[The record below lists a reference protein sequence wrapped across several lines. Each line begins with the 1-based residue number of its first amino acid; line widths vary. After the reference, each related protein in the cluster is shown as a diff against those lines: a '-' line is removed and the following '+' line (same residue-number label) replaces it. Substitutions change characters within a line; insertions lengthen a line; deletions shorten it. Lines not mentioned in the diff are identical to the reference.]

1 MDNRVVIVD
10 DFYANPDAVRAR
22 ALASDYANIEPTDY
36 PGFASRLVLEV
47 DALKR
52 VFSELLGA
60 DLYIDDVRF
69 TWGGFR
75 SITVDTGSR
84 PKVHA
89 DTAIDWA
96 GMVYL
101 TPNLPPSAGTALYRH
116 RASGFMSP
124 PTDREAR
131 ALGYADASEFE
142 DQVIHPDKADLSK
155 WEEVG
160 CIAPVYNRLVLFR
173 GGEQYHA
180 PLAGHGASPETGRLT
195 HNFFFNEM
203 PASGKAAYPIAA

>member
-1 MDNRVVIVD
+1 MDNRLVIVD
-10 DFYANPDAVRAR
+10 DFYARPDAVRAR

-47 DALKR
+47 DALRR
-52 VFSELLGA
+52 VFSEVLGA
-60 DLYIDDVRF
+60 DLYVDDVRF

-75 SITVDTGSR
+75 SITADTGTR

-101 TPNLPPSAGTALYRH
+101 TPGLPPSAGTGLYRH
-116 RASGFMSP
+116 RESGFTSP

-142 DQVIHPDKADLSK
+142 DQVIHRDKADMSK
-155 WEEVG
+155 WEEVAR
-160 CIAPVYNRLVLFR
+160 IAPVYNRLLLFR

-180 PLAGHGASPETGRLT
+180 PLAGHGDTPDTGRLT

-203 PASGKAAYPIAA
+203 PAPGQAAFVVAA

>member
-1 MDNRVVIVD
+1 MDNRLVIVD
-10 DFYANPDAVRAR
+10 DFYARPDAVRAR

-47 DALKR
+47 DALRR
-52 VFSELLGA
+52 VFSEVLGA
-60 DLYIDDVRF
+60 DLYVDNVRF

-75 SITVDTGSR
+75 SITADTGTR

-101 TPNLPPSAGTALYRH
+101 TPGLPPSAGTGLYRH
-116 RASGFMSP
+116 RESGFTSP

-131 ALGYADASEFE
+131 WATPTPPS
-142 DQVIHPDKADLSK
+142 S
-155 WEEVG
+155 
-160 CIAPVYNRLVLFR
+160 RTR
-173 GGEQYHA
+173 
-180 PLAGHGASPETGRLT
+180 SSTGTRPT
-195 HNFFFNEM
+195 C
-203 PASGKAAYPIAA
+203 